1 MKEIVSLFQYLL
13 EHPVATFTTIMAVSL
28 IVIWFVFWMTK
39 KVTRLSTAQEFLEKD
54 HALLRDSIV
63 KLSEKMENI
72 SISINH
78 LSNKMDARFEQVNE
92 RFEQVDR
99 RFEQVDERFEQID
112 RRFEQVDERFE
123 QIDRRFEQVDKRFE
137 QVDKRF
143 EQVDKRFERMDKK
156 IEDLS
161 DQLHKNTMELRS
173 DIAYM
178 KGEMNGTR
186 SRSIPLRWYEPK
198 RKVVRR

>member
-1 MKEIVSLFQYLL
+1 MNGIVSLFQYLL

-54 HALLRDSIV
+54 HALLRDSIG
-63 KLSEKMENI
+63 KLSEKVENI

-92 RFEQVDR
+92 RFEQVN
-99 RFEQVDERFEQID
+99 ERFEQID
-112 RRFEQVDERFE
+112 KRFERIDKRFE
-123 QIDRRFEQVDKRFE
+123 QID
-137 QVDKRF
+137 
-143 EQVDKRFERMDKK
+143 KRFERIDERFELMDQK
-156 IEDLS
+156 IDGLS
-161 DQLHKNTMELRS
+161 EQLNQNTMELRS

-186 SRSIPLRWYEPK
+186 IRSIPYRWYEPK
-198 RKVVRR
+198 RKLARR

>member
-112 RRFEQVDERFE
+112 
-123 QIDRRFEQVDKRFE
+123 KRFE

-143 EQVDKRFERMDKK
+143 EQMDKK

-198 RKVVRR
+198 RKVVKR